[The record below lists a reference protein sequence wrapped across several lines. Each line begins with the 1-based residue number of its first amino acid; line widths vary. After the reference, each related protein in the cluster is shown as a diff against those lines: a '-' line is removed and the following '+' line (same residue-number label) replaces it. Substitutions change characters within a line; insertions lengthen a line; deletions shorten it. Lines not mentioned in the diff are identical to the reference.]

1 MDIKNVAKLE
11 AFLHTQLLFTACV
24 IESWLGVFKES
35 QVDIKIK
42 VNSQLQT
49 TSNSCVLK
57 E

>member
-42 VNSQLQT
+42 GLNQCCPIKLF
-49 TSNSCVLK
+49 
-57 E
+57 